1 VYGYDNIAP
10 GSTYR
15 SLTYHSLTDLG
26 VQRGGEENLLE
37 LNPRMHG
44 SLRLEPT
51 DQIAV
56 LGDAF

>member
-1 VYGYDNIAP
+1 MEMITPPLVP
-10 GSTYR
+10 LTY
-15 SLTYHSLTDLG
+15 SLTHSLTWG

-51 DQIAV
+51 DQVAV